1 MELFRLNAY
10 SVVPQRGVEKPTQ
23 PEGGAVRLTAK
34 LRAVTDQSLANPKLE
49 NSTLVD
55 FRVDT
60 TTRTNA
66 TRDSIRAYAFGKGP
80 AAEKAAIFLAG
91 QLSEAM
97 DLRSTPC
104 LFVLAARRD
113 GATHAVTLW
122 TFPRDEAFRLN
133 RGRGG
138 PSIEVLTDIFSQTS
152 ALRKAAHFEGRDLRT
167 GFLSGRALDSQ
178 AQDALRDVADFWIS
192 RFLECRFGIAGDAGT
207 RVLAKTILK
216 AYQSLA
222 DPQDKEALYA
232 AVVAVR
238 STPRPRL
245 SLRTFSNRYL
255 AGKAKAVFVKSAPN
269 AESLSSLFDF
279 QLEVFDLSVQFRIF
293 QLDTGVY
300 VSSPLGQVGKSVQ
313 ISDGSRRTL
322 SCSGD
327 IVDERLRTQH
337 A

>member
-10 SVVPQRGVEKPTQ
+10 SVVPQRGVENPSE
-23 PEGGAVRLTAK
+23 PEGGAVRITAELRSLT
-34 LRAVTDQSLANPKLE
+34 DESLASTKLE

-55 FRVDT
+55 FQVDT

-66 TRDSIRAYAFGKGP
+66 TRDSILDYAFGKRA
-80 AAEKAAIFLAG
+80 AAEKAAIFLARR
-91 QLSEAM
+91 LSRGM
-97 DLRSTPC
+97 DHRSKPC

-113 GATHAVTLW
+113 DASRAVTLW

-152 ALRKAAHFEGRDLRT
+152 ALRKAAHFQGKQLRNA
-167 GFLSGRALDSQ
+167 FLSGRALDSQ

-216 AYQSLA
+216 AYQSLES
-222 DPQDKEALYA
+222 PEDKESLYS
-232 AVVAVR
+232 AVMAVR
-238 STPRPRL
+238 NTPNPRL
-245 SLRTFSNRYL
+245 SLRTFGNRYL
-255 AGKAKAVFVKSAPN
+255 SGTAKEVFVKSAPN

-279 QLEVFDLSVQFRIF
+279 QRTVFDSTVQFRIF

-300 VSSPLGQVGKSVQ
+300 VSSPLGEVGKSVQ
-313 ISDGSRRTL
+313 ISDGKRRRL
-322 SCSGD
+322 SCLGD